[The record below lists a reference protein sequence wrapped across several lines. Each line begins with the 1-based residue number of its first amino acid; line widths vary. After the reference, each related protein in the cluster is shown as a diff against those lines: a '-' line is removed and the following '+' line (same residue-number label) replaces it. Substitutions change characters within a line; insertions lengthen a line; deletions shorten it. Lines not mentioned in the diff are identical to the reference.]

1 LTVIFWNGLII
12 NSVESVERATRSA
25 DTPRGFGEAVCQLR
39 YQSSELALGGMTT
52 PPLLSCK
59 AVVDE
64 DRFEPI
70 SFPQQVKMADYRM
83 V

>member
-1 LTVIFWNGLII
+1 MPLAPL
-12 NSVESVERATRSA
+12 ATLA
-25 DTPRGFGEAVCQLR
+25 GFPEAECQLR

-64 DRFEPI
+64 DSCNPPFLV
-70 SFPQQVKMADYRM
+70 QQEMLAVYCMMEVKQY
-83 V
+83 

>member
-1 LTVIFWNGLII
+1 MPLAPL
-12 NSVESVERATRSA
+12 ATLA
-25 DTPRGFGEAVCQLR
+25 GFPEAECQLR
-39 YQSSELALGGMTT
+39 YQSSELAMGGMTT

-70 SFPQQVKMADYRM
+70 SFPQQEMMADYCM
-83 V
+83 MEVTQY